1 VHSRGF
7 TLIELMIVVAIIGV
21 MASVTIPSYLEYVAR
36 SKVAEVLSVSS
47 NAKNAMT
54 EYIITNGA
62 YPSGAT
68 QAGIVLLKTTYLDE
82 MTVNDSGR
90 ISMAVDATN
99 VGINLQLH
107 LQATAAAFGVTWVC
121 TSTGETQYAPGSCR
135 VIQ

>member
-1 VHSRGF
+1 MHSRGF

-107 LQATAAAFGVTWVC
+107 LQHF
-121 TSTGETQYAPGSCR
+121 
-135 VIQ
+135 